1 MQRFAFALHCD
12 LRRYAP
18 GGLRITASARFK
30 THHEK
35 LLFECLK
42 TAFAAFVLLSLTLP
56 VCAQKE
62 VVTVANW
69 RVHAGD
75 DPAWARPDFDDSQW
89 ETIEYR
95 QMNAHGLAGGT
106 RCYRASF
113 QVPAGFAGQELA
125 VGMGPLE
132 EVYDLFIDGTLVGHY
147 GNWLPTPR
155 GPFPRH
161 LVFPIP
167 PGVLKGPVG
176 HIAIR
181 QWRGASGLFWQTFGS
196 AGTFGFDH
204 PPQIGL
210 KAAIEPQEQLH
221 LMAGAVQNLPWDLAD
236 VLLLFEA
243 AIGFVLFSVQRRK
256 PEYLYLCMYCLLW
269 SAPFLV
275 SIPLVANGSVMARSW
290 GPVVLFSL
298 PIFADA
304 FSLLFLA
311 ALCPPFRRI
320 LQFGAIV
327 LSFLAIVAG
336 YSLAEQSYTAALLS
350 MRGSNWCLSL
360 FVLVA
365 IWALLM
371 DRSFGS
377 FSIAFCLLL
386 NTMGWF
392 LPPAISAVHAGPFV
406 IDVRSVPA
414 VVMVFVTLL
423 VLYLRF
429 RDEQVRHAAIDQDLA
444 AARRMQELL
453 LAGSAEQPSGFTV
466 DAVYR
471 PAREV
476 GGDFYRTVALEDGS
490 LLVIVGDVSGKG
502 LDAAMLVAVVLGS
515 LANETHRSPA
525 SLLAYLNSAV
535 MGRTGGGFIT
545 ACCARFY
552 PDGRVVLANAGHI
565 SPYVDGRELQL
576 ENGLPLGVSADAT
589 YSETEIQTDG
599 AALTFISDGVVEARD
614 ARGELLGFERV
625 AGLISRTA
633 VEIADAAQRWG
644 QEDDITVLLV
654 TLTAQLEEATA

>member
-1 MQRFAFALHCD
+1 MVQRSGFALPLFLWRDGHRWVNTIA
-12 LRRYAP
+12 LAVFRFRQQKRRFRYLTKALP
-18 GGLRITASARFK
+18 AFS
-30 THHEK
+30 
-35 LLFECLK
+35 LLCL
-42 TAFAAFVLLSLTLP
+42 ALPAA
-56 VCAQKE
+56 AQKE
-62 VVTVANW
+62 IVTVTNW
-69 RVHAGD
+69 RMHAGD
-75 DPAWARPDFDDSQW
+75 DSAWAAPDFDDSQW

-106 RCYRASF
+106 RWYRASF

-132 EVYDLFIDGTLVGHY
+132 EVYDLYIDGTLVGHY

-161 LVFPIP
+161 LIFPIP
-167 PGVLKGPVG
+167 PGVLKGQVG

-196 AGTFGFDH
+196 AGTFGFPH

-210 KAAIEPQEQLH
+210 KAAIEPREQLH
-221 LMAGAVQNLPWDLAD
+221 LMAGAVQNLPWDLVE

-256 PEYLYLCMYCLLW
+256 PEYLYLCIYCLLW

-275 SIPLVANGSVMARSW
+275 SIPLVANESVMARSW
-290 GPVVLFSL
+290 RPVILSFL

-311 ALCPPFRRI
+311 ALCPRVRRI

-327 LSFLAIVAG
+327 LSFLTIVAG
-336 YSLAEQSYTAALLS
+336 YSFAEQSYAASLLS
-350 MRGSNWCLSL
+350 MRGSSWCLSL

-377 FSIAFCLLL
+377 FAIAFCLLL

-392 LPPAISAVHAGPFV
+392 LPAAISGVHAGPFV
-406 IDVRSVPA
+406 IDLRSVPA
-414 VVMVFVTLL
+414 VVLVFVTLL
-423 VLYLRF
+423 VLYLRY

-453 LAGSAEQPSGFTV
+453 LAGSAEPPAGFAV

-502 LDAAMLVAVVLGS
+502 LDAAMLVAVILGS
-515 LANETHRSPA
+515 LANETHRGPA
-525 SLLAYLNSAV
+525 SLLAYLNRAV

-545 ACCARFY
+545 VCCARFY
-552 PDGRVVLANAGHI
+552 PDGRIVLANAGHI

-576 ENGLPLGVSADAT
+576 DNGLPLGISANAT
-589 YSETEIQTDG
+589 YSETEMQTDG
-599 AALTFISDGVVEARD
+599 AVTFISDGVVEVTNAR
-614 ARGELLGFERV
+614 RELFGFDRTQ
-625 AGLISRTA
+625 AISHQSA
-633 VEIADAAQRWG
+633 NSIAEAAQRWG
-644 QEDDITVLLV
+644 QEDDITVLTV
-654 TLTAQLEEATA
+654 MRAEKLEVAIV

>member
-1 MQRFAFALHCD
+1 MARLHAR
-12 LRRYAP
+12 LPA
-18 GGLRITASARFK
+18 GLRLFGLG
-30 THHEK
+30 
-35 LLFECLK
+35 LLFLVG
-42 TAFAAFVLLSLTLP
+42 FAIPVLAQNEILTGG
-56 VCAQKE
+56 
-62 VVTVANW
+62 NW
-69 RVHAGD
+69 RVHVGD
-75 DPAWARPDFDDSQW
+75 NPAWAAPDFDDSHW

-95 QMNAHGLAGGT
+95 QLNVNGLAGGT
-106 RCYRASF
+106 RWYRASF

-132 EVYDLFIDGTLVGHY
+132 EVYDLYIDGTLVGHY

-181 QWRGASGLFWQTFGS
+181 RWRGASGLSWQTFGA

-204 PPQIGL
+204 PPQIAL
-210 KAAIEPQEQLH
+210 KVAIEPREQLH

-256 PEYLYLCMYCLLW
+256 PEYLYLCIYCLLW

-275 SIPLVANGSVMARSW
+275 AIPLVANGSVMARSW
-290 GPVVLFSL
+290 GPVLLFFL

-311 ALCPPFRRI
+311 ALCPRVRRI

-327 LSFLAIVAG
+327 LSFLTIVAG
-336 YSLAEQSYTAALLS
+336 YSFAEQSYVASLVS

-377 FSIAFCLLL
+377 FAIAFCLLL
-386 NTMGWF
+386 NTLGWF
-392 LPPAISAVHAGPFV
+392 LPSVISGVHAGPFV
-406 IDVRSVPA
+406 IDLRSVPA
-414 VVMVFVTLL
+414 VVLVFVTLL

-453 LAGSAEQPSGFTV
+453 LAGSAEEHSGFSV
-466 DAVYR
+466 DAVYL

-476 GGDFYRTVALEDGS
+476 GGDFYRTVSLEDGS

-515 LANETHRSPA
+515 LANETRRSPA
-525 SLLAYLNSAV
+525 SLLAYLNRAV
-535 MGRTGGGFIT
+535 MGRTGGGFVT
-545 ACCARFY
+545 AYCARFY
-552 PDGRVVLANAGHI
+552 PDGRVILANAGQI
-565 SPYVDGRELQL
+565 APYVDGREVQV
-576 ENGLPLGVSADAT
+576 ENGLPLGISADAA
-589 YSETEIQTDG
+589 YGETQMQTVETI
-599 AALTFISDGVVEARD
+599 TFMSDGVVEARN
-614 ARGELLGFERV
+614 AKGELFGFERTR
-625 AGLISRTA
+625 AISNQPA
-633 VEIADAAQRWG
+633 AKIAEAAQRWG
-644 QEDDITVLLV
+644 QQDDITVLGITFAPV
-654 TLTAQLEEATA
+654 GVVHV